1 MKCHIMTETAMTQLQ
16 HHYISLIDESV
27 LDHVITISTKC
38 ITSNNTCHWNSMSVE
53 LHIVSHM
60 YALKRQLCRKLIS
73 SCWAGIDTC
82 PTLSQA
88 VSTVESKRD
97 PLHRSKSK
105 TVTWYRGPLCRHVI
119 AIHLYIQ
126 IYICVC
132 WCLLLSTNDRKWPH
146 IVNHRFSSWYS
157 HRYGRWFWGQFL
169 PKALHFIIITHIT
182 KILYLEEHISCNIY
196 LALHQTVLD
205 HVNTIST
212 KCMTSHKTC
221 YYGNIFMTQVH
232 RMTQGYRMTQDSLI
246 VNVSGVITTYIY
258 IEICVDANQ
267 CQQMTESDLHMI
279 LASRAAVESED
290 NFYQKQCTECHHTY
304 LVS

>member
-1 MKCHIMTETAMTQLQ
+1 MFRLGY
-16 HHYISLIDESV
+16 HYISLIDQSV

-38 ITSNNTCHWNSMSVE
+38 ITSNKTCHSNTMSVELHIVSHMYALNRQLCRKLISSCWAGIDTCPTLSQAVSTVESKRDPLHRSKSKTVTWHRGPLCRHVLWLVYFPTSDIVMSYLHHVITISTKCITSNKRCHSNTMSVE

-105 TVTWYRGPLCRHVI
+105 TVTWHRGPLCRHVI
-119 AIHLYIQ
+119 TNHLH
-126 IYICVC
+126 IYMC
-132 WCLLLSTNDRKWPH
+132 WCQPMSTNERKWPH

-157 HRYGRWFWGQFL
+157 HRYG
-169 PKALHFIIITHIT
+169 
-182 KILYLEEHISCNIY
+182 
-196 LALHQTVLD
+196 LD
-205 HVNTIST
+205 
-212 KCMTSHKTC
+212 
-221 YYGNIFMTQVH
+221 
-232 RMTQGYRMTQDSLI
+232 D
-246 VNVSGVITTYIY
+246 
-258 IEICVDANQ
+258 
-267 CQQMTESDLHMI
+267 
-279 LASRAAVESED
+279 SED
-290 NFYQKQCTECHHTY
+290 NFDQKQFTECHHTY